1 MAANY
6 VELQD
11 AAKLLGISADQ
22 LNEMRE
28 AAEIHGYRDGTS
40 WKFKQEEIDRV
51 LSERDAGDADDDF
64 LDLDDDGG
72 KESSS
77 HESILVSESI
87 LGQSQESTSSTI
99 IGAKSNNADD
109 QRAADSDLNLTPEV
123 GSSDLDIGS
132 DDAESDLAL
141 IADEPKG
148 ASPGDSDVR
157 LVPSNESGIDS
168 DDVLAGS
175 NLDLGV
181 GSGTGD
187 LEVASDLSLGS
198 DDLAMG
204 SDELNAGDDD
214 LALSEDDDDLVLGGS
229 SGSGIG
235 SDLALVG
242 DSGINLASPSDSG
255 LSLEEEPLDLS
266 GGSSGGGLELPE
278 DDDDIVALEDE
289 SGEAAQMKQDEEFLL
304 SPSDDVTD
312 DGDSGSQVIALDDS
326 AAFQPA
332 DGQQALLAEDPAA
345 QQPGLA
351 AIGGGAPATMPAPS
365 APTVPEAPYSL
376 LNVLSL
382 MTIMLIMIV
391 SSILSM
397 DLVRN
402 IWAFDQDANL
412 SSSLMDA
419 IINMLG
425 MN

>member
-1 MAANY
+1 MANY

-11 AAKLLGISADQ
+11 AAKLLGLTPDQ
-22 LNEMRE
+22 LNDMRE
-28 AAEIHGYRDGTS
+28 KGDIHGYRDGSS
-40 WKFKQEEIDRV
+40 WKFKPEELDRV
-51 LSERDAGDADDDF
+51 KVEMAGGEADPLEDD
-64 LDLDDDGG
+64 
-72 KESSS
+72 ESSS
-77 HESILVSESI
+77 IESILVSEDI

-99 IGAKSNNADD
+99 IGAKSQAQDA
-109 QRAADSDLNLTPEV
+109 QKAADSDLQLTPGV

-141 IADEPKG
+141 IA
-148 ASPGDSDVR
+148 GDSKKGSEPGANDDVR
-157 LVPSNESGIDS
+157 LIPSSES

-175 NLDLGV
+175 DLDMGL

-198 DDLAMG
+198 DDLVMG
-204 SDELNAGDDD
+204 SDELAGGDD

-235 SDLALVG
+235 SDLALAG

-278 DDDDIVALEDE
+278 DDDIVALEDE
-289 SGEAAQMKQDEEFLL
+289 GDAAQMKQDEEFLL

-312 DGDSGSQVIALDDS
+312 EGDSGSQVIALDDS
-326 AAFQPA
+326 AAFQSA
-332 DGQQALLAEDPAA
+332 DGQQALLVEDPAA

-351 AIGGGAPATMPAPS
+351 AIGGGAPATMPAP
-365 APTVPEAPYSL
+365 AAQAIPEAPYSL

-382 MTIMLIMIV
+382 MAIMVFMII
-391 SSILSM
+391 SSVLSM

-402 IWAFDQDANL
+402 MWAFDEPGGL
-412 SSSLMDA
+412 SSSLMDMV
-419 IINMLG
+419 INMLG
-425 MN
+425 MGS